1 MVRKFALVLGISLVV
16 SACAQPSRFLPMV
29 DAGSAVEEAREQKE
43 LASQYRG
50 SLSERVNQLNGS
62 DPFSDAE
69 RMERVRPVVERLF
82 AAAAPWCGG
91 RPCYRPVLLE
101 ENQGL
106 NAHADSSRIS
116 ISRTMIDLARTDA
129 QLALVLGHELAHVLM
144 GHTHRDFGERMAAAM
159 FGRDDRKGD
168 ERQADYVGLYLVA
181 RAGYSPTEAV
191 DLWRRMGAVQ
201 PAIIHGDKVH
211 PGTAERY
218 VALRDTVTEITAK
231 KRRGLPLMPN
241 TRG

>member
-1 MVRKFALVLGISLVV
+1 
-16 SACAQPSRFLPMV
+16 MV
-29 DAGSAVEEAREQKE
+29 DAGSAVREAREQRE
-43 LASQYRG
+43 LATQYRG

-62 DPFSDAE
+62 EATTDDE
-69 RMERVRPVVERLF
+69 RMARIRPVIERLF

-91 RPCYRPVLLE
+91 QPCYRPVTLE

-106 NAHADSSRIS
+106 NAHADSQRIS
-116 ISRTMIDLARTDA
+116 ISRTMVDLARSDE

-144 GHTHRDFGERMAAAM
+144 GHIHRDFGERVAAL
-159 FGRDDRKGD
+159 FGQDLRKDD

-191 DLWRRMGAVQ
+191 SLWRRMGAVQ

-211 PGTAERY
+211 PGTAERF
-218 VALRDTVTEITAK
+218 VALRDTAAEIADK
-231 KRRGLPLMPN
+231 KRRGLVLMPN